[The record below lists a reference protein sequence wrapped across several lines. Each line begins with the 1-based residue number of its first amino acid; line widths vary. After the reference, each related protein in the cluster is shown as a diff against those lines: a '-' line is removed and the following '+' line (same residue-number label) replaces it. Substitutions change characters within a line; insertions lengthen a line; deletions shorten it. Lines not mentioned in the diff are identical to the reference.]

1 MIDFIYNEY
10 GATYQIDNA
19 VLSTPMDNHR
29 NMYHLDYDI
38 DRHAGRGIVDIRQ
51 HLHIKFI

>member
-1 MIDFIYNEY
+1 MST
-10 GATYQIDNA
+10 TYQIDNA

-51 HLHIKFI
+51 HLHIKFIWLLK